1 MIFRVK
7 WNKGWATTSNVI
19 IYQLMYKVVVFSPN
33 YIFLVVG
40 GDKAESGA
48 KWK

>member
-1 MIFRVK
+1 MIFGIK

-19 IYQLMYKVVVFSPN
+19 IYQLMYEVVFSPN

-40 GDKAESGA
+40 GDKAENGA
-48 KWK
+48 KIK